1 VSTYGTGGN
10 QLTETSSINML
21 SECPIIEDG
30 VLFKAFMVGD
40 CSVLSFQYFMKD
52 KSSLLQCDGFV
63 SCDNFHMFAG
73 VVYMIEVSTV
83 TFMGRHWDKATLNF
97 RNRIT
102 SMNFLHRK
110 VTSRAMLELTWEA
123 IKDVWST
130 IATKEKEEKWDL
142 VLVRKGCVQLFKNR
156 LVAQKFC

>member
-1 VSTYGTGGN
+1 
-10 QLTETSSINML
+10 ML
-21 SECPIIEDG
+21 SGCPIIEEAL
-30 VLFKAFMVGD
+30 LFKAFMIGD
-40 CSVLSFQYFMKD
+40 YSKLSFQSFMKD

-63 SCDNFHMFAG
+63 SSDNFHMFAG
-73 VVYMIEVSTV
+73 TVYMIEVSTV

-102 SMNFLHRK
+102 SINFPHRK

-130 IATKEKEEKWDL
+130 IATKEKEERWDL
-142 VLVRKGCVQLFKNR
+142 VLDRKGCVQLFKNR
-156 LVAQKFC
+156 LDLVISELENEERRKNCS